1 MVSVRCIVRIASS
14 AAQKLGELVSMASM
28 ASRGVLRRSSCRARG
43 NCTTATVTFTAIR
56 LVAKWLAKEAASSNG
71 NVRATVTQTWAQA
84 WHVVLASR
92 GTQNGVFVAEP
103 LKDDTTATGR
113 AMECV

>member
-56 LVAKWLAKEAASSNG
+56 LVAIVDSNKVSCQMACER
-71 NVRATVTQTWAQA
+71 N
-84 WHVVLASR
+84 SR
-92 GTQNGVFVAEP
+92 Q
-103 LKDDTTATGR
+103 
-113 AMECV
+113 

>member
-1 MVSVRCIVRIASS
+1 
-14 AAQKLGELVSMASM
+14 MASM

-43 NCTTATVTFTAIR
+43 TCTTATVTLTAIR
-56 LVAKWLAKEAASSNG
+56 LVAKWLAKETVDSNG

-84 WHVVLASR
+84 WHVVLA